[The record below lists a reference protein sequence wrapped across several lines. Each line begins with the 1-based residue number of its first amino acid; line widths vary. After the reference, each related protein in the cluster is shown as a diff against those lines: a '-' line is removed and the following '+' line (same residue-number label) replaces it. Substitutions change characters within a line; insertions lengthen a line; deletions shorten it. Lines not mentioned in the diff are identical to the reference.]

1 MPRLNVCKAFDESK
15 CEAVV
20 KIVDMR
26 PPVVTLRDEPIRMW
40 PPNHKYHTITPGMF
54 VESIE
59 DACGR
64 PLDIDGSVKIM
75 IVYSDEPEDGAGDGK
90 TIDDIIVD
98 CPNVVQLRAERMG
111 GMMGRV
117 YTVTYYATGPN
128 GASVV
133 FEGEVV
139 VPHDMSGRDVYP
151 NPFGGYSVTPDCGDE
166 S

>member
-1 MPRLNVCKAFDESK
+1 M

-20 KIVDMR
+20 SINDMR

-40 PPNHKYHTITPGMF
+40 PPNHKYHTITPEMF

-64 PLDIDGSVKIM
+64 PLEIDASVRIM

-90 TIDDIIVD
+90 TVNDIIVE
-98 CPNVVQLRAERMG
+98 CPNDVQLRAERMG

-117 YTVTYYATGPN
+117 YTITYYATGEN
-128 GASVV
+128 GASAV

-139 VPHDMSGRDVYP
+139 VPHDMSGRDVMP
-151 NPFGGYSVTPDCGDE
+151 NPFGGYSVTPDCGDAD
-166 S
+166 